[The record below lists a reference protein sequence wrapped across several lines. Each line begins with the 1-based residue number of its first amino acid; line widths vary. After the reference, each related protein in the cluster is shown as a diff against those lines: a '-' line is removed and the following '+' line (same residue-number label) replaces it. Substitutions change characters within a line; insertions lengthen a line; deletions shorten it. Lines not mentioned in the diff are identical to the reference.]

1 MSQRII
7 FSGAITD
14 YSYGSFPFEDI
25 LPRLLS
31 SGVPRDA
38 IIHEKNHRNCREQAI
53 EVINMAKQIIGRK
66 LF

>member
-1 MSQRII
+1 MVSTGIRKQQTLFRGHVQRII

-14 YSYGSFPFEDI
+14 YSYGSFLDI

-38 IIHEKNHRNCREQAI
+38 IIHEKITEHQRASY
-53 EVINMAKQIIGRK
+53 
-66 LF
+66 